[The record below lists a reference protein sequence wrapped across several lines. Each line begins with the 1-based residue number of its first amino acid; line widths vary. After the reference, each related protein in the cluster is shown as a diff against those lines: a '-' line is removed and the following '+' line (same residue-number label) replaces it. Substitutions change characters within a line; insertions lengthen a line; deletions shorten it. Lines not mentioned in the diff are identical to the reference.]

1 MTPTPQANASTEAK
15 NKALA
20 YLLVAVTAALIY
32 VLLPFYT
39 AILWGII
46 IALLFA
52 PLYRWLLPRVRQ
64 RPNVAA
70 GISLLLAFVMVV
82 LPTLLVATSL
92 AVESSR
98 IYEQLQSGE
107 LKPTQY
113 LRDVFNTLPNGV
125 TTVLDRF
132 GLVSFNTLQRRLTAA
147 LTQGTQYFAT
157 QTFAVGQNTF
167 EFVASV
173 FITFYLAFFLIR
185 DGNAI
190 VRVVQRA
197 LPIAPAQKQALLTL
211 FTTVIRATVK
221 GNLLVAAIQGALGGL
236 AFWALGISGAL
247 LWAVLM
253 MFLSLLPAL
262 GAALVWGP
270 LALYLLLT
278 GAVWKGVLLCVFGV
292 LVIGL
297 VDNLLRPILVGKDTR
312 MPDYVVM
319 VSTLGGMAV
328 FGVNGFVLGP
338 VIAAMFIAVW
348 QIYVSTVT
356 DAL

>member
-20 YLLVAVTAALIY
+20 YLLVAATAALAYI
-32 VLLPFYT
+32 LLPFYA
-39 AILWGII
+39 AILWGVI

-64 RPNVAA
+64 RPNIAA

-113 LRDVFNTLPNGV
+113 FRDVFNTLPNGV

-211 FTTVIRATVK
+211 FTAVIRATVK

-356 DAL
+356 NAL